1 MMFCPKCGS
10 IMIPRKGQFVCPRCS
25 YKIKGTGKKIGEKVA
40 EETKI
45 EIISSEEAEHLPLDK
60 EIICPKCRHKGAYHW
75 EIQTRASDEPATRFF
90 RCAKCRHTWR
100 EYD

>member
-1 MMFCPKCGS
+1 MIFCKRCGS
-10 IMIPRKGQFVCPRCS
+10 IMVPKKGACICPRCG
-25 YKIKGTGKKIGEKVA
+25 YKSKEEGKKIGEKIAGKEKV
-40 EETKI
+40 
-45 EIISSEEAEHLPLDK
+45 EIIHTEEAEHLPLDK
-60 EIICPKCRHKGAYHW
+60 NIICPKCGHKGAYHW